1 MGGPAA
7 RAYRCGMLRKAGTD
21 KKISPH
27 ELHPTAATHR
37 LNAGAERVDLQALLG
52 HVHRATTQ
60 NLHPRGPGPDGGGGE
75 PAVSARPGKGGL
87 DS

>member
-27 ELHPTAATHR
+27 ELHPPAATHR

-52 HVHRATTQ
+52 HESLGTTPMDTYVGQ
-60 NLHPRGPGPDGGGGE
+60 VRREQGVGWW
-75 PAVSARPGKGGL
+75 
-87 DS
+87 